1 MIYLFALFIS
11 ILLIIQLTIVIL
23 TRHINKTYFISVIV
37 KKNAMQKTLIIRSI
51 LNVKVINAVNYNNLS

>member
-51 LNVKVINAVNYNNLS
+51 LNVKVINSVNYNNLS

>member
-37 KKNAMQKTLIIRSI
+37 KKNAMQKTLIIRFI